1 MRAAGQRACQ
11 KNSANLDPA
20 FHTAT
25 SADLHFKGTIHGKN
39 WGGNRW
45 SLSRYGRRYRK
56 NPCSRRQDCFRPI
69 STQRRVERTRRSR
82 HAATKNL
89 GPVFKNDRRA
99 RHLLFG
105 FSGSLWIQLTGVVAF
120 VRRRSGRG

>member
-25 SADLHFKGTIHGKN
+25 SADLHFKGTIHGKD
-39 WGGNRW
+39 WGGDRW

-56 NPCSRRQDCFRPI
+56 NPGSRRQDCFRPI
-69 STQRRVERTRRSR
+69 STQRRCERTRKSR
-82 HAATKNL
+82 EAAINDLGSALKNE
-89 GPVFKNDRRA
+89 RRA
-99 RHLLFG
+99 
-105 FSGSLWIQLTGVVAF
+105 
-120 VRRRSGRG
+120 

>member
-25 SADLHFKGTIHGKN
+25 SADLHFKGTIHGKD
-39 WGGNRW
+39 WGGDRW

-69 STQRRVERTRRSR
+69 STQRRVERTRKSPHGARKDLAS
-82 HAATKNL
+82 AL
-89 GPVFKNDRRA
+89 KNDRPS

-105 FSGSLWIQLTGVVAF
+105 FSGTLRIQLPGVVAF
-120 VRRRSGRG
+120 VRRRFVRV